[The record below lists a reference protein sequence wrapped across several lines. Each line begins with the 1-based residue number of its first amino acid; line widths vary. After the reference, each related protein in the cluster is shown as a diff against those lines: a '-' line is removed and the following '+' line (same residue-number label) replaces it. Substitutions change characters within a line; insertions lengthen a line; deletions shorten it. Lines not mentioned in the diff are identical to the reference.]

1 MNQSHK
7 KTKVIFPQDMSS
19 VRVAWVQAE
28 WHRSIVDVAY
38 HAFVKE
44 VGCHGIS
51 DTQIE
56 LFKVPGSF
64 EIPLVIRRLANS
76 KRFDLAVG
84 SGLVVDGG
92 IYRHDFVAQ
101 SVVNGLM
108 QVQLETGMP
117 VLSAVLTPHHF
128 HEHQVHEKFF
138 QEHMILKGKE
148 VGSACIQTIH
158 FHHKL
163 AA

>member
-64 EIPLVIRRLANS
+64 
-76 KRFDLAVG
+76 RFLW
-84 SGLVVDGG
+84 LFVVWQ
-92 IYRHDFVAQ
+92 I
-101 SVVNGLM
+101 
-108 QVQLETGMP
+108 
-117 VLSAVLTPHHF
+117 LSVLT
-128 HEHQVHEKFF
+128 
-138 QEHMILKGKE
+138 
-148 VGSACIQTIH
+148 
-158 FHHKL
+158 
-163 AA
+163 